1 MPSSNKTFEN
11 YFILVNQQPISVR
24 SDSKLNIHIYKQNR
38 SKTGMM
44 EYWRSVFQGQL
55 HYFLHNHQKGQSWN
69 KSNIDWEICMVE
81 LFMRRALK
89 IQRSESVFADG
100 IFLFNLAELRNTAS
114 TENFCWNYKI
124 TKCHYKFTK
133 YKGGDL
139 DFSLQFS
146 RIEKY
151 RLCRA
156 IMLGPTERQNISLSD
171 FGKKAKYQLGYCCI
185 HQKSDYTLL

>member
-1 MPSSNKTFEN
+1 
-11 YFILVNQQPISVR
+11 
-24 SDSKLNIHIYKQNR
+24 
-38 SKTGMM
+38 M
-44 EYWRSVFQGQL
+44 EYWRSIFQGQL
-55 HYFLHNHQKGQSWN
+55 HYFLQNHQKGQSWN

-185 HQKSDYTLL
+185 HQKNDHKLLQRIWVENSDQSDSLSVQHP